1 MKNAAAKVL
10 LLSLTLALANVA
22 PGQNALAKERD
33 IERKPTSKHYPA
45 PTIEGLSSMKPKQ
58 RVALKFPIYDQGGS
72 YWYAHKQYEK
82 ARQYWMT
89 ALRYAEQEVPP
100 ERARGLSSETE
111 SATVAL
117 IDHLMYF
124 IRDVHYVPGYY
135 STQMASPLDR
145 PRGETTNYVDPDQR
159 KVMLHNLQ
167 GQMRGFQD
175 DLRWWERVKSFAKR
189 ALGEGHRSMYHWTQV
204 MEQVDFHY
212 KVINTR
218 MAIVDLEKQLNVKT
232 AESGMNM
239 GGGPSSNT
247 TGTTGT
253 AGTNNNPIKRGEVE
267 NPWP

>member
-10 LLSLTLALANVA
+10 LLSLTLALANFA
-22 PGQNALAKERD
+22 PGQNAFAKEKD

-45 PTIEGLSSMKPKQ
+45 PTIEQLSSLKPKQ
-58 RVALKFPIYDQGGS
+58 LAPLKFPIYDQGGS
-72 YWYAHKQYEK
+72 YWYARKQYEK

-89 ALRYAEQEVPP
+89 ALRFAEQEVPP

-111 SATVAL
+111 SATVKL

-124 IRDVHYVPGYY
+124 IRDVNYVPGYY
-135 STQMASPLDR
+135 STQAATPLDR
-145 PRGETTNYVDPDQR
+145 PRGEATNFTDPDQR

-167 GQMRGFQD
+167 GQMRGFQE
-175 DLRWWERVKSFAKR
+175 DLRWWERVKSFSKR
-189 ALGEGHRSMYHWTQV
+189 ALGEGHKCMYHWTQV

-212 KVINTR
+212 KVVNTR
-218 MAIVDLEKQLNVKT
+218 GAIMDLERQLNVKT

-239 GGGPSSNT
+239 GSGPSSNT
-247 TGTTGT
+247 TGTSGTG
-253 AGTNNNPIKRGEVE
+253 GTNNNPVKRGEVE